1 MSNDTI
7 SKIKLRLNNN
17 LKIKQSKSQVVS
29 ALSNRMYANS
39 QTSNC
44 NDYFANCCNCC
55 NGGCICC
62 NCLAGF
68 IITIEGW
75 QDGTCDCSGLNITD
89 VFVPKISCGEYNR
102 LCELHGGSAPQGTYP
117 NYTCPDPEGSNVT
130 SFFCIEGPFA
140 GNHPAGISWELYCID
155 GQLYLKV
162 YHASNK
168 SLKSGFIGGGE
179 TYMDGFG
186 IWSSLFTPVDC
197 DDLEISGSLSGG
209 SCSDQCNCGGVTFTA
224 NPVFGGPLAP
234 PECQCCRPERCE
246 SSEPDCLNPYPDTLT
261 VNLIDNCTGAIATT
275 LVKEDGPFLCWH
287 GGYTTSCE
295 ECDDAIPPIEYA
307 VSIDLCCIEG
317 VWVFGALVTAPLN
330 ACGGEDTLSWST
342 NPTVTANAVL
352 MTISDCDPMS
362 FTSNAADCVLCEW
375 RSCEPEDT
383 GDYCLLYFTITE

>member
-102 LCELHGGSAPQGTYP
+102 LCELHGGSAPQGAYP

-197 DDLEISGSLSGG
+197 DDLEISGILSGG
-209 SCSDQCNCGGVTFTA
+209 GCSGQCDCGNVTFTA
-224 NPVFGGPLAP
+224 VPVFGGPLTP
-234 PECQCCRPERCE
+234 SECQCCRPERCE
-246 SSEPDCLNPYPDTLT
+246 SSEPGCINPYPDNLTFNFNDNCDGPSTINLSRTTFFDNSLCWIGNYNVVCVECEFGYTIGVMLCCDGGEWSLFFFPTNNFDSFVWDNLFEGYGTAPNSDNLMYLDNCDPISLHSNNGFCKTKT
-261 VNLIDNCTGAIATT
+261 VNCPGPVVGA
-275 LVKEDGPFLCWH
+275 
-287 GGYTTSCE
+287 
-295 ECDDAIPPIEYA
+295 
-307 VSIDLCCIEG
+307 
-317 VWVFGALVTAPLN
+317 
-330 ACGGEDTLSWST
+330 
-342 NPTVTANAVL
+342 
-352 MTISDCDPMS
+352 
-362 FTSNAADCVLCEW
+362 
-375 RSCEPEDT
+375 
-383 GDYCLLYFTITE
+383 YCMFSFTITE